1 MKRNRRGIAS
11 RFEKKYEEVRRLV
24 KKYTVDNNFTSQN
37 CNEAD
42 RRLLT
47 ALLDDRTPDDF
58 SEWYVSQGP
67 LVQNAIRKMAQNEI
81 NFPGTVYHEFIT
93 KDDCLN
99 FAGDANPTVRY
110 TALFMA
116 LAGLL
121 TERAM
126 SDVAGRMEKAKL
138 RYEKK
143 HQDRGHWIDA
153 ELAAAILGI
162 CKRAFQTR
170 IQTREISFTT
180 WRPNP
185 KVVLFDGCEVVT
197 HRFKDIPAADSSPV
211 SLITHPRRKRQ

>member
-1 MKRNRRGIAS
+1 
-11 RFEKKYEEVRRLV
+11 
-24 KKYTVDNNFTSQN
+24 
-37 CNEAD
+37 
-42 RRLLT
+42 
-47 ALLDDRTPDDF
+47 
-58 SEWYVSQGP
+58 
-67 LVQNAIRKMAQNEI
+67 MAQDEFH
-81 NFPGTVYHEFIT
+81 FPGTVYHEFIT

-99 FAGDANPTVRY
+99 FAADENPSVRY
-110 TALFMA
+110 TALFFA
-116 LAGLL
+116 LTGLL

-126 SDVAGRMEKAKL
+126 SDAAARMERAKL

-197 HRFKDIPAADSSPV
+197 HRFKDIPAANVSPASV
-211 SLITHPRRKRQ
+211 TLNLRRKGQ